1 MLVARAAA
9 TAARQQQTER
19 GEARFIDSI
28 AAVVETDATD
38 VEEEGGR
45 ERDIAHWV
53 IFVEDYEE
61 ETEQFYSLIQLLLY
75 GMLC

>member
-1 MLVARAAA
+1 MLVAAA
-9 TAARQQQTER
+9 TARQQQTER

-53 IFVEDYEE
+53 IFVEDHEVE
-61 ETEQFYSLIQLLLY
+61 NGFL
-75 GMLC
+75 

>member
-1 MLVARAAA
+1 MLVAAAA

-53 IFVEDYEE
+53 IFVEDFEE